1 MGKGGK
7 KGKAKGGGGGGGDDA
22 EVAVLEIPAG
32 TSTGALD
39 LALRSARLPL
49 EGLEAYLGE
58 EHAPA
63 EGEPLRCWARCVFQR
78 GGAEDTRF
86 WPPALELAGE
96 GNPTWT
102 AVSEATASARQN
114 ANLLDFTYPAAA
126 AGDGEEGDVAAEAG
140 AEGGAAGGAAGGV
153 AGGAQCTRS
162 RPVPLA
168 PMPLPAAEDDESGE
182 VVLGD
187 RNRCVWYEGVVC
199 AGEGEGWAGRGELG
213 YERKGER
220 ESKRDRDR

>member
-63 EGEPLRCWARCVFQR
+63 EGEPLRRFRLVRVVRVR
-78 GGAEDTRF
+78 G
-86 WPPALELAGE
+86 P
-96 GNPTWT
+96 
-102 AVSEATASARQN
+102 
-114 ANLLDFTYPAAA
+114 
-126 AGDGEEGDVAAEAG
+126 
-140 AEGGAAGGAAGGV
+140 
-153 AGGAQCTRS
+153 
-162 RPVPLA
+162 
-168 PMPLPAAEDDESGE
+168 
-182 VVLGD
+182 
-187 RNRCVWYEGVVC
+187 
-199 AGEGEGWAGRGELG
+199 AGRL
-213 YERKGER
+213 RRQPRPAR
-220 ESKRDRDR
+220 EDFRSVGRRRVPQGG